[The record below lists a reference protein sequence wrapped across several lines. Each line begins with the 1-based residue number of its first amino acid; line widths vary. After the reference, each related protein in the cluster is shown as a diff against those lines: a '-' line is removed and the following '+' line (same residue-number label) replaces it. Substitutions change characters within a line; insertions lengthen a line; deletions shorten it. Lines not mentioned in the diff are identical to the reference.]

1 MTAILDLVCETFLKR
16 SVSAILFLSNTELY
30 GRNTAAAQ
38 YFLQLTN
45 YLRIP
50 VIAWNADNSG
60 LEKVNNKLEISIH
73 INQQRSYRIL
83 FGTFKFTYD
92 DILLFKL
99 HQINL
104 STSH

>member
-1 MTAILDLVCETFLKR
+1 MSSWFYLSYILSSTAILDLVCETFLKR
-16 SVSAILFLSNTELY
+16 NVSAILFLSNTELY

-60 LEKVNNKLEISIH
+60 LEKVNRNLLWFIIINSVGYHDGLMIIS
-73 INQQRSYRIL
+73 NNM
-83 FGTFKFTYD
+83 F
-92 DILLFKL
+92 
-99 HQINL
+99 
-104 STSH
+104 